1 MLLQA
6 DTCDDGM
13 PSFFDPKTVAAL
25 FDGNPAAVAVLD
37 HDLRYTYVNPA
48 LERLNGLPARS
59 HIGRTFSQVLPGLHG
74 QAAALRDVLADGTPG
89 K

>member
-1 MLLQA
+1 MQA

-48 LERLNGLPARS
+48 LERLNGLSAAS
-59 HIGRTFSQVLPGLHG
+59 HIGRTFSRCCPGCTAR
-74 QAAALRDVLADGTPG
+74 QAPCATCWPTASPG